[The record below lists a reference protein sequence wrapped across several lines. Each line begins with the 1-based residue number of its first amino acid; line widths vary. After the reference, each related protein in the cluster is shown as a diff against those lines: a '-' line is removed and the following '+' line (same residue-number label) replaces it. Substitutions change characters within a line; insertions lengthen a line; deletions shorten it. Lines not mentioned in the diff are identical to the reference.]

1 MLSRRWK
8 SRKGFSEVGLVVVDN
23 LHLLPENGAALE
35 VVVSRMRL
43 IASEKPESLR
53 LICLSCSLADYR
65 EVAEWMGAA
74 PENTFNFHP
83 SVRPNSVEVV
93 FNSYEQPIRESRL
106 HMMQKNLMQNVLHYN
121 RSTLVVVSD
130 KKQARIT
137 ALDLVSELAAEPAPK
152 RLKKINDRQMEA
164 FAKRISDQYLLHI
177 IDYGIGYIYEG
188 MNEFEREI
196 VEELFKVEGITVLVA
211 TQALKWEIDY
221 KVFMVAVLDCCTYD
235 PRAARWNDYS
245 IPDMAQLM
253 GLAAISEKDRHKGKD
268 YASAKFIVYCQAAKK
283 QYYKKFLFEPYPL
296 ESSLHLHLHNHFNA
310 AVVAKNIS
318 SKAEGVDWLTW
329 TFMYRRLT
337 SNPNF
342 YNMDDTS

>member
-1 MLSRRWK
+1 
-8 SRKGFSEVGLVVVDN
+8 
-23 LHLLPENGAALE
+23 
-35 VVVSRMRL
+35 MRL

-65 EVAEWMGAA
+65 EVAEWMGAS

-137 ALDLVSELAAEPAPK
+137 ALDLVSELAGEAAPK
-152 RLKKINDRQMEA
+152 RLKKINERQMDA

-196 VEELFKVEGITVLVA
+196 VEELFKVEGITVLVI

-221 KVFMVAVLDCCTYD
+221 KVFMVAVLDCCKYD
-235 PRAARWNDYS
+235 ARAARWNDYS

-253 GLAAISEKDRHKGKD
+253 GLAAISEKDKHKGK
-268 YASAKFIVYCQAAKK
+268 
-283 QYYKKFLFEPYPL
+283 
-296 ESSLHLHLHNHFNA
+296 
-310 AVVAKNIS
+310 
-318 SKAEGVDWLTW
+318 
-329 TFMYRRLT
+329 
-337 SNPNF
+337 
-342 YNMDDTS
+342 